1 MTTAPLGAFFFLGTL
16 MAETYVCFID
26 VGYLRA
32 EGAKALGAR
41 ARNVRPDAEK
51 VAEWARS
58 LRGLKAVDAQFLRA
72 YWYDGAFDPSHPE
85 YAGQRR
91 FFNAIALTP
100 GIQLRLGHI
109 AERQHRL
116 RNPIRSALRN
126 SATSL
131 GVEPDQ
137 LLEEF
142 DRNWTFYPERQQKG
156 VDTLIAL
163 DMVRLAS
170 RSVCETMVLIAGDRD
185 LAEVVRT
192 VQDFG
197 IRVLIASPNC
207 ASIAQELAQLADHII
222 GISAESI
229 LQIRADS

>member
-1 MTTAPLGAFFFLGTL
+1 
-16 MAETYVCFID
+16 
-26 VGYLRA
+26 
-32 EGAKALGAR
+32 
-41 ARNVRPDAEK
+41 
-51 VAEWARS
+51 
-58 LRGLKAVDAQFLRA
+58 
-72 YWYDGAFDPSHPE
+72 
-85 YAGQRR
+85 
-91 FFNAIALTP
+91 
-100 GIQLRLGHI
+100 
-109 AERQHRL
+109 
-116 RNPIRSALRN
+116 
-126 SATSL
+126 
-131 GVEPDQ
+131 VEPDQ

-185 LAEVVRT
+185 LAEVVRA

-197 IRVLIASPNC
+197 VRVLIASPNC